1 MSYTTSCRSSCVSIP
16 AMKVAKESRW
26 SLYFFVAFPFESYVP
41 LFLELGFPM
50 RLARLGGLVWMD

>member
-1 MSYTTSCRSSCVSIP
+1 
-16 AMKVAKESRW
+16 MKVAKESRW
-26 SLYFFVAFPFESYVP
+26 SLYFFVAFPFESDVP